1 MKHGKLWSAVLS
13 AAMVMGT
20 TVPILAADMDG
31 KLVVIHTNDIHGYYA
46 TAEESVGIAGVTALK
61 DYYEAQG
68 ADVVLLDAGDFSQG
82 TTLVN
87 HSNGLKAAEYLAA
100 ADYDAVSLG
109 NHEFDFG
116 FEALKDTAA
125 VLKAA
130 DISIID
136 ANLLKKGT
144 NTPYFEA
151 NTIVETNGM
160 KVGIFGLDTAETRT
174 KSSPSSV

>member
-46 TAEESVGIAGVTALK
+46 TAEESVGIAGVAALK

-68 ADVVLLDAGDFSQG
+68 ADVVLLDAGVFSQG

-87 HSNGLKAAEYLAA
+87 HSYVCKNTYFLAT
-100 ADYDAVSLG
+100 SQ
-109 NHEFDFG
+109 F
-116 FEALKDTAA
+116 
-125 VLKAA
+125 
-130 DISIID
+130 SI
-136 ANLLKKGT
+136 KMT
-144 NTPYFEA
+144 
-151 NTIVETNGM
+151 
-160 KVGIFGLDTAETRT
+160 
-174 KSSPSSV
+174 

>member
-46 TAEESVGIAGVTALK
+46 TAEESVGIAGVAALK

-109 NHEFDFG
+109 NLG
-116 FEALKDTAA
+116 ITNLTL
-125 VLKAA
+125 VLKH
-130 DISIID
+130 
-136 ANLLKKGT
+136 
-144 NTPYFEA
+144 
-151 NTIVETNGM
+151 
-160 KVGIFGLDTAETRT
+160 
-174 KSSPSSV
+174 